1 MKEFNDNRIKNN
13 KQPVYN
19 VKVWY
24 NKNEKKKDSLQRLY
38 DNNEKQ
44 SVITGDNYL
53 FIVMEKET
61 KKGVSR
67 VFDIAP
73 LYDSVA
79 LAKEYLKEGKRNFK
93 QLICEDYRL
102 KNTDKPQKVL
112 FYLQQNDLVYLP
124 TSSNDP
130 VAKMTNNELKEWLN
144 KDCENKKSF
153 ARRIYKV
160 VKMTGKN
167 CFFIPNNYATTIS
180 TPKDLSKE
188 DLEKLYKEY
197 KDQDKDIPKHKK
209 NYEEFGS
216 FGSSIKTEIND
227 NFVKELV
234 LKENFDGNQPIK
246 IQDTCLKL
254 KIDWLGNIEFA

>member
-1 MKEFNDNRIKNN
+1 MKEFNDNRIGNN

-24 NKNEKKKDSLQRLY
+24 NKNENKKDSLQRLY

-53 FIVMEKET
+53 FIVMEKKT

-67 VFDIAP
+67 VFDIAS

-79 LAKEYLKEGKRNFK
+79 LAKEYLKEDEDKRNFK
-93 QLICEDYRL
+93 QRICEDYRL
-102 KNTDKPQKVL
+102 KHKNKPQKVL

-130 VAKMTNNELKEWLN
+130 VLNMTNNKLKEWL
-144 KDCENKKSF
+144 KDCKNKKSF

-188 DLEKLYKEY
+188 DLEKLHKEY
-197 KDQDKDIPKHKK
+197 KDKDIPKHKK